1 MSEPAATTDDGREL
15 STAEIYERNQKL
27 LDESIP
33 DVPLVS
39 DLLPMAALRAEYEN
53 GSAAY
58 RSQIDWLVAQGYTGI
73 RRARGDGDCFY
84 RSLAFAYIERLLQTP
99 PEELEVSVASSLSI
113 LQGTRQTILLAG
125 TDEFI
130 LEDPYE
136 MITSIIQNIVT
147 PNSKGNTLTPEK
159 LLARFQDQGAGSM
172 DAEDEPVAA
181 YIVYYLRMITSAHIK
196 NNAADYEPF
205 FEDGISARDFC
216 SRQVDPVGIEADHIQ
231 MGALCKELKVNL
243 KVAYLDGH
251 QSDKVDFVTFD
262 EGPSGGDPITLL
274 YRYVPLSIHWPLLI
288 ADTLYKG
295 QVTTTFLPKE
305 AYTDCYK
312 HELPI
317 FYCTLSFK
325 TKLPRNT
332 SQENIA

>member
-1 MSEPAATTDDGREL
+1 MSEPTRTEDGREL
-15 STAEIYERNQKL
+15 STAELYERNQRL

-39 DLLPMAALRAEYEN
+39 DLLPMEALRAEYEN
-53 GSAAY
+53 GSASF
-58 RSQIDWLVAQGYTGI
+58 RSQIDWLVGQGYTGI

-84 RSLAFAYIERLLQTP
+84 RSLAFAYIDRLLQSP
-99 PEELEVSVASSLSI
+99 PDQIDVNVASSLSI
-113 LQGTRQTILLAG
+113 LQATRQTILLSG

-136 MITSIIQNIVT
+136 MITAIIQNIVA
-147 PNSKGNTLTPEK
+147 PNSKGNTLTREK
-159 LLARFQDQGAGSM
+159 LLARFQDQPSDPM
-172 DAEDEPVAA
+172 DLEEEPVAA

-205 FEDGISARDFC
+205 FEDSISARDFC
-216 SRQVDPVGIEADHIQ
+216 TRQVDPVGIEADHIQ

-262 EGPSGGDPITLL
+262 EGPSGGEPITLL
-274 YRYVPLSIHWPLLI
+274 YRPGHYDIL
-288 ADTLYKG
+288 AKG
-295 QVTTTFLPKE
+295 
-305 AYTDCYK
+305 DR
-312 HELPI
+312 H
-317 FYCTLSFK
+317 
-325 TKLPRNT
+325 
-332 SQENIA
+332 

>member
-1 MSEPAATTDDGREL
+1 MW
-15 STAEIYERNQKL
+15 
-27 LDESIP
+27 
-33 DVPLVS
+33 
-39 DLLPMAALRAEYEN
+39 
-53 GSAAY
+53 SA
-58 RSQIDWLVAQGYTGI
+58 
-73 RRARGDGDCFY
+73 
-84 RSLAFAYIERLLQTP
+84 LAFAYIDRVLQSP
-99 PEELEVSVASSLSI
+99 REELEVSVGSALSI
-113 LQGTRQTILLAG
+113 LQVTRQTILLAG

-147 PNSKGNTLTPEK
+147 PNSKGNTLTPQR
-159 LLARFQDQGAGSM
+159 LLARFQDQGDGSM

-181 YIVYYLRMITSAHIK
+181 YIVYYLRMITVGPFLLELHTSSYSCGGLQSAHIK

-274 YRYVPLSIHWPLLI
+274 YRYVASP
-288 ADTLYKG
+288 
-295 QVTTTFLPKE
+295 
-305 AYTDCYK
+305 
-312 HELPI
+312 
-317 FYCTLSFK
+317 
-325 TKLPRNT
+325 
-332 SQENIA
+332 